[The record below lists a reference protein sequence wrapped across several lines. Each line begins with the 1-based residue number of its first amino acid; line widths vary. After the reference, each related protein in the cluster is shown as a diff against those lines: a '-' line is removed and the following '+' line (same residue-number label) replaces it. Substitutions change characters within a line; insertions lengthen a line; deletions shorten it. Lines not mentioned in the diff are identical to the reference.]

1 MVGFSHLAT
10 APSLLLQT
18 TIESLLLARA
28 WSGGWVETLPPVRGE
43 GESEDVR
50 AGGAGQGLAALAD
63 VAEGVG
69 WEDWALSVT
78 AASSV

>member
-1 MVGFSHLAT
+1 MGFSHLAT
-10 APSLLLQT
+10 APSLILQT

-28 WSGGWVETLPPVRGE
+28 WSWGWVETLPPVRGE
-43 GESEDVR
+43 GECEDVR

-63 VAEGVG
+63 IAEDVG

-78 AASSV
+78 ATSSV